1 VFKQLGQKHF
11 GYEVYLVGNEGLVRL
26 RLLFVIIAR

>member
-26 RLLFVIIAR
+26 SLLFVIIAR